1 MQCHK
6 PKIKRWKNQ
15 TEYVTYFILNVPQ
28 DAMSRTKGQKMEKP
42 NYICNIVKK
51 KFKANP
57 KKGSLDKETTMH
69 LHQALYKIFECSS
82 IN

>member
-28 DAMSRTKGQKMEKP
+28 DAMSQTKGQKMEKP
-42 NYICNIVKK
+42 NYICNIVK
-51 KFKANP
+51 
-57 KKGSLDKETTMH
+57 
-69 LHQALYKIFECSS
+69 
-82 IN
+82 